1 MTVSTASLKSAFSHF
16 LTRYHMIIFT
26 VVVLGGLVVCMFLI
40 NAIIAQTGG
49 ENSANL
55 ISTGATSASFDQ
67 QTIDRIKQLHTAD
80 DTTKSN
86 LDLSSGR
93 VNPFVD

>member
-1 MTVSTASLKSAFSHF
+1 MNISSASLKSAFSHF
-16 LTRYHMIIFT
+16 LTRYHMIVFT
-26 VVVLGGLVVCMFLI
+26 IVVLGGLAVCMFLI

-55 ISTGATSASFDQ
+55 VSPTAASSSFDQ
-67 QTIDRIKQLHTAD
+67 QTIERIKQLHAAD
-80 DTTKSN
+80 DTAQSN
-86 LDLSSGR
+86 LDLSNGR